1 MVVNACF
8 YSQLA
13 EWHARYCPERRA
25 GATIVLIND
34 GSSSNEERLGAVGD
48 VCLALE
54 RYGCNDATLIV
65 AGDNMF
71 ESGLGA
77 LCDLRRCRAASV
89 LGVHRFA
96 SLEEVRK
103 RLGVVTIAEDQ
114 RALTFEEKPERPQST
129 LAATAIYLLRRGPR
143 LCPRP
148 ESESTPALR
157 GAECGLPHPRAARA
171 RGGSLL

>member
-8 YSQLA
+8 YSQFA

-54 RYGCNDATLIV
+54 RYRCNDATLIV

-129 LAATAIYLLRRGPR
+129 LAATP
-143 LCPRP
+143 
-148 ESESTPALR
+148 ST
-157 GAECGLPHPRAARA
+157 
-171 RGGSLL
+171 S